1 MKWKKPG
8 SPPRTQGSGQVIPE
22 PTQQKNCTG
31 KNKNRLKIQSAQDQ
45 RWTAVTS
52 GTYTASPLRV
62 HASLREKPQTAHGWC
77 RSWAARTRGDRPNH
91 RREQKIKKKL
101 YIFIINPKDPQY
113 IKHWCHENIYT
124 LQHGDCPPP
133 NSVCKCAG
141 THVYKEHTGEPP
153 LIKTTKSLFT
163 FMQFILKEKKKNIRI
178 SYG

>member
-1 MKWKKPG
+1 MVDVDPG
-8 SPPRTQGSGQVIPE
+8 RRGREATAQPPPGT
-22 PTQQKNCTG
+22 KN
-31 KNKNRLKIQSAQDQ
+31 
-45 RWTAVTS
+45 
-52 GTYTASPLRV
+52 
-62 HASLREKPQTAHGWC
+62 
-77 RSWAARTRGDRPNH
+77 
-91 RREQKIKKKL
+91 KKKL

-163 FMQFILKEKKKNIRI
+163 FMQFILKEKKKKHQDIIWLINNVFYVHTKWRPEANGMCSAGGGHILFWAMQKEKK
-178 SYG
+178 S